1 VGKDGGVDRDH
12 QTRLLNGARE
22 QAIAQ
27 LAARE
32 SEYHAIAA
40 SAMTEGRD
48 DEHDPDGATPAVELS
63 LAHGLRT
70 LAAVHLAE
78 VEQAGARLAAGTY
91 GRCYRCGGLIADERL
106 AAIPTATT
114 CVRCPRQV

>member
-1 VGKDGGVDRDH
+1 VDRDYH
-12 QTRLLNGARE
+12 VRLLGEARE
-22 QAIAQ
+22 RAIAQ

-63 LAHGLRT
+63 LADGLRT
-70 LAAVHLAE
+70 LALARLAE
-78 VEQAGARLAAGTY
+78 VEQASARLAAGTY

-114 CVRCPRQV
+114 CLRCPRHA

>member
-1 VGKDGGVDRDH
+1 MDRH
-12 QTRLLNGARE
+12 RRARLLSEARK

-27 LAARE
+27 LAARQ

-63 LAHGLRT
+63 LAHGLRA
-70 LAAVHLAE
+70 LAAAHLAE
-78 VEQAGARLAAGTY
+78 VERAEARLAAGAY
-91 GRCYRCGGLIADERL
+91 GQCQRCGGLIADERL

-114 CVRCPRQV
+114 CVRCGWQV